1 MNKPN
6 YIVAAV
12 VALVVLA
19 AFFVGRVSV
28 STEEV
33 AREERAVADA
43 DQALMEIE
51 AFIPSS
57 LSDPE
62 KITLGEELFV
72 ENCEACHQEDAIGQ
86 PGFAPSLT
94 NPELLSLASD
104 TFFESTIADGRE
116 DTGMPPFDY
125 LGMQEIQAIVFYLRS
140 FEDRP
145 NRSAE
150 VDAQPSVPGDAR
162 LGQLWYDNICST
174 CHGVEG
180 DGYLAGGTGTAI
192 GRNGFLSKA
201 SDGFIRETI
210 KHGRSNTRMYA
221 FQGAD
226 GLADMSDQ
234 EIDDTIAYLRQLS
247 RNQ

>member
-1 MNKPN
+1 MSNQN
-6 YIVAAV
+6 YIVAAG

-19 AFFVGRVSV
+19 AFFVGRGSV
-28 STEEV
+28 STERV
-33 AREERAVADA
+33 AGGEAAGAGADRELTEF
-43 DQALMEIE
+43 E
-51 AFIPSS
+51 AFIPFS

-62 KITLGEELFV
+62 KIALGEELFV

-116 DTGMPPFDY
+116 NTGMPPFDY
-125 LGMQEIQAIVFYLRS
+125 LGSQEIQAIVFYLRS

-145 NRSAE
+145 NRSEE

-192 GRNGFLSKA
+192 GLNGFLTKV

-210 KHGRSNTRMYA
+210 KHGRSNTRMLA
-221 FQGAD
+221 FQGPDA
-226 GLADMSDQ
+226 LADLSDQ